1 MADKFTIDDGT
12 VLSIPDHVL
21 SRKASGETV
30 LLSLADE
37 HYYGLDGVGSRL
49 WELIAEGTT
58 FGEAVATLSAEYDVE
73 AGVLRTDLGALLAE
87 LDRSDLVR
95 AEHAVRNDSPDA
107 RKSS

>member
-37 HYYGLDGVGSRL
+37 HYYGLNGVGTRL
-49 WELIAEGTT
+49 WELIETGTT
-58 FGEAVATLSAEYDVE
+58 FGGAVEALSAEYDVDSR
-73 AGVLRTDLGALLAE
+73 VLAADLRALLAD
-87 LDRSDLVR
+87 LDRRDLVR
-95 AEHAVRNDSPDA
+95 TAS
-107 RKSS
+107 